1 VTTFV
6 LVHGAWH
13 GGWCWLPVARR
24 LRSAGHRAL
33 APSLTGLADRSH
45 LLDER
50 VNLSMH
56 VEDIANLIVFEDLE
70 NVVLV
75 GHSYGGLVT
84 TLVADRLPERLAALV
99 YLDSQV
105 AADGVAHADRIPR
118 LLAPGLSTPAP
129 PAAAFKVNEADQLWV
144 NTKMTPQ
151 PNATFLE
158 RPHVTGRF
166 NEVPRKIFVRAT
178 IFDSTNIAKEYARVS
193 ALPDWTAIEIA
204 TGHDIM
210 IDAPDAVAGILLDLV
225 PKT

>member
-1 VTTFV
+1 MT
-6 LVHGAWH
+6 
-13 GGWCWLPVARR
+13 
-24 LRSAGHRAL
+24 
-33 APSLTGLADRSH
+33 PSLTGLADRSH

-50 VNLSMH
+50 VDLSMH
-56 VEDIANLIVFEDLE
+56 VEDIANLIVFEDLQD
-70 NVVLV
+70 VVLV

-84 TLVADRLPERLAALV
+84 TLVADRMPERFAALV
-99 YLDSQV
+99 YIDAQI

-118 LLAPGLSTPAP
+118 LLAPGLATPAP
-129 PAAAFKVNEADQLWV
+129 PAADFMVNEADRLWV
-144 NTKMTPQ
+144 DTKMTPH

-178 IFDSTNIAKEYARVS
+178 VFDSKNIAKEYARVA
-193 ALPDWTAIEIA
+193 ALPDWTALEIA

-225 PKT
+225 PSENASA